1 MLTTRRDWLQ
11 AMLASGILV
20 PWSSIRAASH
30 EPVKVA
36 LLESVF
42 AGQDRDK
49 VVEQIK
55 PFAEIIQKD
64 TKTEAVFDVMSL
76 SQVESEFKT
85 GKIQLVILTGLEYS
99 WLQAAYPEAKALL
112 VASIDEG
119 STRTVVVTKE
129 SDAAKDLKDLSGA
142 KVAIPDRIPFVSQY
156 YLQATL
162 GQPLDKAF
170 QQKKSGN
177 VDETLEEVLD
187 GNARAAIVTGAGME
201 VFKERKPGRFK
212 KLKAIHTSMDFPPAT
227 VMYNEKHADK
237 DALAKFKDA
246 LLKSNEKPEGAR
258 VLTLYKL
265 KGFEEVPAGFEQ
277 KVQEVAKAYPRKSQE

>member
-1 MLTTRRDWLQ
+1 MLTSRRDWLQ
-11 AMLASGILV
+11 AMLASGILL
-20 PWSSIRAASH
+20 PWSFTRAGSQ

-55 PFAEIIQKD
+55 PFADIIQKD

-76 SQVESEFKT
+76 PQVEAEFKA
-85 GKIQLVILTGLEYS
+85 GKIQLVILTGLEYA
-99 WLQAAYPEAKALL
+99 WLQAGHADAKALL
-112 VASIDEG
+112 VASTDEG

-129 SDAAKDLKDLSGA
+129 SDVAKDLKELSGA
-142 KVAIPDRIPFVSQY
+142 KVAIPDRVPFVSQY
-156 YLQATL
+156 YLETTL
-162 GQPLDKAF
+162 GQPLEKAF
-170 QQKKSGN
+170 QIKKAGN
-177 VDETLEEVLD
+177 VDDTLEEVLD
-187 GNARAAIVTGAGME
+187 GNVRAAFVTGAGME

-212 KLKAIHTSMDFPPAT
+212 KLKAVHTSIDFPPAT
-227 VMYNEKHADK
+227 VMYHEKYADK

-265 KGFEEVPAGFEQ
+265 KGFEVVPAGFEQ
-277 KVQEVAKAYPRKSQE
+277 KVQEVAKAYPRKA

>member
-1 MLTTRRDWLQ
+1 MLTSRRDWLQ
-11 AMLASGILV
+11 AMLASGMMV
-20 PWSSIRAASH
+20 PWSITRAGSQ

-55 PFAEIIQKD
+55 PFADIIQKD

-76 SQVESEFKT
+76 PQAETEFKT
-85 GKIQLVILTGLEYS
+85 GKIQLVILTGLEYA
-99 WLQAAYPEAKALL
+99 WLQAGNPEAKALL
-112 VASIDEG
+112 VASTDEG
-119 STRTVVVTKE
+119 TTRTVVVTKE
-129 SDAAKDLKDLSGA
+129 SDVAKDLKELSGA
-142 KVAIPDRIPFVSQY
+142 KLAIPDRVPFVSQY
-156 YLQATL
+156 YLESTL
-162 GQPLDKAF
+162 GQPLEKAF
-170 QQKKSGN
+170 QIKKAGN
-177 VDETLEEVLD
+177 VDDTLEEVLD

-212 KLKAIHTSMDFPPAT
+212 KLKAVHTSIDFPPAT
-227 VMYNEKHADK
+227 VMYHEKYADK

-265 KGFEEVPAGFEQ
+265 KGFEVVPAGFEQ
-277 KVQEVAKAYPRKSQE
+277 KVQEVAKAFPRKG